1 MELPDDEALVMVGGG
16 RPIRARKIRYFDDGS
31 FAPLLHPP
39 AEVKTNKLG
48 TPRSVWFQERYGPVS
63 TEPQISMPE
72 AAREEA
78 TTAPKVTEDRKPTDK
93 KVVLTHPNRRRK
105 KAEPRKSRS
114 STEDLEVGDL
124 A

>member
-1 MELPDDEALVMVGGG
+1 MELRDDEALVMVGGG
-16 RPIRARKIRYFDDGS
+16 RSIRARKIRYFDDGS

-48 TPRSVWFQERYGPVS
+48 TPKSVWFQERYVPVS
-63 TEPQISMPE
+63 TEPQISMSEP
-72 AAREEA
+72 AREE
-78 TTAPKVTEDRKPTDK
+78 TKTAANVTEDTKPTDK
-93 KVVLTHPNRRRK
+93 KVVLSHPNRRRK

-114 STEDLEVGDL
+114 SIEDLEVGDL